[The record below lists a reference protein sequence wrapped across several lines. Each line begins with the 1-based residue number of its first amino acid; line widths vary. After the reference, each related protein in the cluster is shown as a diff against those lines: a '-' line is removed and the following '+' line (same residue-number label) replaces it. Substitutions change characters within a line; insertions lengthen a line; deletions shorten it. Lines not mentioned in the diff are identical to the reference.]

1 MIKSFTLQMPQ
12 GIYFGPGQRNKLPE
26 LLRRFGGR
34 VLLFSGQ
41 HWFSKSGWRE
51 RFLELLDP
59 FELLILQCP
68 GGEPEVEGLNALL
81 KQARTFRP
89 DVIVAVGGGSVLD
102 TAKATSGLLPVREKV
117 EDYLEGV
124 GRGLTLERPG
134 VPWIALPTT
143 SGTGAEVTKN
153 AVLKSKAL
161 GAKKSLR
168 SPYLLAT
175 YALVDPELTVG
186 APLPLS
192 GIAGMDALT
201 QLVEAFVSRKAA
213 SIPRALARQAFPAM
227 LRALRAIPRDPDD
240 LPARTAAAYGAMVS
254 GIALAN
260 SGLGAAHGFASGLGG
275 MYDIPH
281 GLICALFIRPALR
294 ANAELI
300 REDCALLYTSAV
312 EQGVAA
318 PGAPEAE
325 AAALESGAVDPLQWL
340 IGEIDALFTL
350 YDLPENL
357 KGFAVD
363 AEQIPEIAS
372 RSSGSSMSGNPRELS
387 QQEREAMIAE
397 LL

>member
-1 MIKSFTLQMPQ
+1 MQDGVAMIKNFILQMPR
-12 GIYFGPGQRNKLPE
+12 GIHFGPGQRNNLPDM
-26 LLRRFGGR
+26 LRRFGSR

-41 HWFSKSGWRE
+41 HWFVNSGWRE
-51 RFLELLDP
+51 SFLQLLEP
-59 FELLILQCP
+59 SRLLALQCP
-68 GGEPEVEGLNALL
+68 GGEPEVQGLNALL
-81 KQARTFRP
+81 EQAREFEP

-102 TAKATSGLLPVREKV
+102 TAKAVSGLLPVREKV

-124 GRGLTLERPG
+124 GRGLSLERPG

-186 APLPLS
+186 APLALS
-192 GIAGMDALT
+192 GTAGMDALT
-201 QLVEAFVSRKAA
+201 QLIEAFVSRKAA
-213 SIPRALARQAFPAM
+213 PIPRALARQAFPSM
-227 LRALRAIPRDPDD
+227 LQALRDIPRDPDD
-240 LPARTAAAYGAMVS
+240 LQARTAAAYGAMIS

-275 MYDIPH
+275 LYDIPH

-300 REDCALLYTSAV
+300 REDCALLYQSAS
-312 EQGVAA
+312 EQGVRVQG
-318 PGAPEAE
+318 PAE
-325 AAALESGAVDPLQWL
+325 ADPVQWL
-340 IGEIDALFTL
+340 IREIDDLFTL

-363 AEQIPEIAS
+363 AGQIPEIAS

-387 QQEREAMIAE
+387 QQEREAMLAE
-397 LL
+397 ML